1 MPSMEPKAG
10 ARIGRF
16 ELENCLGAGG
26 MGAVWSARDAGSGE
40 VIALKILHPHLA
52 ARPEARER
60 LLREAKASKIV
71 QHPAVLPVR
80 EVVEVE
86 GTVFLVM
93 DLLRGETLRSV
104 LTRETRLG
112 VPQTA
117 AIASEVAGALRAAH
131 AAGVVHR
138 DLKPENVF
146 LVSAASAADTV
157 RVLDFGVAKIFEGHE
172 VSMSP
177 LTALG
182 ALLGTIA
189 YMAPEQV
196 TGAGTVDSRADVWAL
211 GVVLYEALVG
221 FRPIEGQ
228 TQNEIARRLL
238 TDAITPI
245 SALVSD
251 VPDEIALLVGRM
263 LNRSP
268 ERRPSIDVVGESLAR
283 FRG

>member
-1 MPSMEPKAG
+1 MQSIEPRAG
-10 ARIGRF
+10 ARVGRF
-16 ELENCLGAGG
+16 VLENCLGAGG
-26 MGAVWSARDAGSGE
+26 MGAVWSGRDQGSGE
-40 VIALKILHPHLA
+40 VVALKILHPHLA

-60 LLREAKASKIV
+60 LFREARASKLV
-71 QHPAVLPVR
+71 EHPAVVPVR
-80 EVVEVE
+80 EVVDVE
-86 GTVFLVM
+86 GAVFLVM
-93 DLLRGETLRSV
+93 ELLEGETLRSI
-104 LTRETRLG
+104 LTRDGRL
-112 VPQTA
+112 VTPRMA
-117 AIASEVAGALRAAH
+117 AIAVQIAAALRAAH
-131 AAGVVHR
+131 GAGVVHR

-146 LVSAASAADTV
+146 LVRVAPTV

-196 TGAGTVDSRADVWAL
+196 TGAGTVDARADIWAL
-211 GVVLYEALVG
+211 GVVLYETLVG

-245 SALVSD
+245 NALVSD

-263 LNRSP
+263 LNRKP
-268 ERRPSIDVVGESLAR
+268 ERRPSIEVVEELLER